1 MKIIIAKTTGF
12 CWGVKRAMELA
23 QQMAKPSLA
32 KRRQKIYT
40 LGPLIHNQEAVE
52 LLEKQGIMAYN
63 PKAKSPAV
71 IIIRAHGLPPDA
83 VTKLEKRGF
92 KIIDATCPHVKVS
105 EKKAKQYA
113 GQGFRVIIVGDKKHA
128 EVISLVGYAKSGNAV
143 IKPLV
148 VSSPAEAKH
157 LKLKKGNRYAVIA
170 QSTFQKEAYEKIVAA
185 LKKRIPDLEVIDT
198 ICRVTTLRQ
207 EEIKRM
213 AKRVDA
219 FIVVGAHHSANTT
232 RLALLARSTG
242 VPTFHIAQ
250 PKEIPFEEIRKY
262 RTIGITSG
270 TSTPEWITESVI
282 NALKNNG

>member
-23 QQMAKPSLA
+23 QQMAKPRLA
-32 KRRQKIYT
+32 KRGRQKIYT

-52 LLEKQGIMAYN
+52 LLEKQGIMAYG
-63 PKAKSPAV
+63 PKAKPPAV

-83 VTKLEKRGF
+83 VLKLEKRGF
-92 KIIDATCPHVKVS
+92 KIVDATCPHVKVS
-105 EKKAKQYA
+105 EKKAKEYA
-113 GQGFRVIIVGDKKHA
+113 GNGYRVVIVGDKKHA

-148 VSSPAEAKH
+148 VSSPAEAKR
-157 LKLKKGNRYAVIA
+157 LKMMKVNLYAMIA
-170 QSTFQKEAYEKIVAA
+170 QSTFQKEAYEKIVEI
-185 LKKRIPDLEVIDT
+185 LKKHIPALEVIDT
-198 ICRVTTLRQ
+198 ICRVTTQRQ
-207 EEIKRM
+207 DEIKRM

-219 FIVVGAHHSANTT
+219 FIVVGAHHSANTS

-250 PKEIPFEEIRKY
+250 PKEIPFDKIRRY
-262 RTIGITSG
+262 QLIGITSG
-270 TSTPEWITESVI
+270 TSTPEWITQSVI
-282 NALKNNG
+282 TALKK